1 MEMTKNFS
9 FARVL
14 LLLKKQWIENIR
26 FYLYATLALI
36 GLLGVVFLFWLSTDG
51 DKYDEDL
58 LIGVFFLGLYL
69 SGAIFASTSFNML
82 KGKAK
87 SIYWLSF
94 PASHLEKSICLIFY
108 NFIVFTVIYCVCF
121 FLLAIPTVAYIQE
134 LVSSNPLKYTFN
146 RIVWSPSNNNFEA
159 CYYFSCG
166 FFGIQALYL
175 LGSIYFRRYS
185 FILTTIIVAFVFF
198 CFILY
203 VKNLMA
209 FFSADFQITLG
220 HSFHA
225 SRRYIAN
232 NLKIYELN
240 RTVSDVIVFLFKF
253 IWAPF
258 LWLVTWFR
266 LTEKKVE
273 NRI

>member
-1 MEMTKNFS
+1 MTKDFS

-36 GLLGVVFLFWLSTDG
+36 GLLGAVFLFWLSTGG
-51 DKYDEDL
+51 DKYDEGL

-82 KGKAK
+82 RGKAK
-87 SIYWLSF
+87 SICWLSF
-94 PASHLEKSICLIFY
+94 PASHLEKLICLIFY

-134 LVSSNPLKYTFN
+134 LVSSNPLKYRFN
-146 RIVWSPSNNNFEA
+146 RIDWSPSHHQVDA
-159 CYYFSCG
+159 CYYFSYG
-166 FFGIQALYL
+166 FLGIQALYL

-185 FILTTIIVAFVFF
+185 FILTTIIGAFIFF

-203 VKNLMA
+203 LKNLMA
-209 FFSADFQITLG
+209 FFSSDFQITLG
-220 HSFHA
+220 NPFYA
-225 SRRYIAN
+225 STKYIAN
-232 NLKIYELN
+232 SFKTYEPN
-240 RTVSDVIVFLFKF
+240 HTFSDVIVFLFKF

-258 LWLVTWFR
+258 FLVVTWFR
-266 LTEKKVE
+266 LTEKRVE